1 MTRPLSN
8 GRFSGLEGSL
18 QPATIEPA
26 SMSFQPPL
34 LPSNDAAAV
43 RLIAQR
49 GGALCTIVHID
60 DSFSRRVGAQ
70 LAIAPDGTMV
80 GSLAD
85 GCLESEL
92 ARQAR
97 IAAASD
103 NPVLLRYGAGSPFVD
118 FRLPCGA
125 GIDIFVDPA
134 PCVEQARETVAL
146 LDRRSPA
153 QWPLPAQAAPHAR
166 GIAFLPALS
175 LLSFGAGPEQDRLIH
190 LARSA
195 GIDARMVKPGP
206 GGLSLGRPPMDRNV
220 DAWTAIVVLF
230 HDHEWESAL
239 LPWALGTDAFFVG
252 AIGGRLTRERRI
264 AMLRRAG
271 VEADRIA
278 RLRAPVGLIPHT
290 RDPDT
295 MALSILADV
304 VGRYDALVDDAPDQ
318 RAVDNSASRV
328 ATSVL

>member
-1 MTRPLSN
+1 ML
-8 GRFSGLEGSL
+8 
-18 QPATIEPA
+18 EPA
-26 SMSFQPPL
+26 PMPPML
-34 LPSNDAAAV
+34 RSNDSGPI

-92 ARQAR
+92 ARQAH
-97 IAAASD
+97 IAAASGA
-103 NPVLLRYGAGSPFVD
+103 PALLRYGAGSPFVD

-125 GIDIFVDPA
+125 GIDILVDPS
-134 PCVEQARETVAL
+134 PCIEQAREAVAL

-153 QWPLPAQAAPHAR
+153 QWLLPPQAAPHAR

-175 LLSFGAGPEQDRLIH
+175 LLTFGAGPEQDRLAH

-195 GIDARMVKPGP
+195 GIDARMARPGP
-206 GGLSLGRPPMDRNV
+206 GGLALGRPPMDMPV
-220 DAWTAIVVLF
+220 DDWTAIVVLF

-239 LPWALGTDAFFVG
+239 LPWALGSDAFFIG

-271 VEADRIA
+271 VDADRLT

-304 VGRYDALVDDAPDQ
+304 VGRYDALVDEAPGQ
-318 RAVDNSASRV
+318 RAADNSAASL
-328 ATSVL
+328 ATSLL

>member
-1 MTRPLSN
+1 MTLTR
-8 GRFSGLEGSL
+8 
-18 QPATIEPA
+18 ATIEPA
-26 SMSFQPPL
+26 PMSFQPPL
-34 LPSNDAAAV
+34 PPMLQSNDSAPV
-43 RLIAQR
+43 RLIAHH

-70 LAIAPDGTMV
+70 LAIAPDGAMV

-92 ARQAR
+92 ARQAQF
-97 IAAASD
+97 AAATGK
-103 NPVLLRYGAGSPFVD
+103 PALLRYGAGSPFVD

-125 GIDIFVDPA
+125 GIDILVDPS
-134 PCVEQARETVAL
+134 PCIEQARETVAL

-153 QWPLPAQAAPHAR
+153 QWLLPPQAAPHAR
-166 GIAFLPALS
+166 GITFLPALS
-175 LLSFGAGPEQDRLIH
+175 LLTFGAGPEQDRLIH

-195 GIDARMVKPGP
+195 GIDARMLKPGP
-206 GGLSLGRPPMDRNV
+206 GGLSLGRPPTDMTV
-220 DAWTAIVVLF
+220 DDWTAIVVLF

-239 LPWALGTDAFFVG
+239 LPWALGTDAFFIG

-271 VEADRIA
+271 VDEARIA

-304 VGRYDALVDDAPDQ
+304 VGRYDGLVDDAAGQ
-318 RAVDNSASRV
+318 REAGNSGSSL
-328 ATSVL
+328 ATSLL

>member
-1 MTRPLSN
+1 MP
-8 GRFSGLEGSL
+8 
-18 QPATIEPA
+18 
-26 SMSFQPPL
+26 FQPPL
-34 LPSNDAAAV
+34 PPLLRSNDAAPI

-70 LAIAPDGTMV
+70 LAIAADGMMV

-92 ARQAR
+92 ARQAH
-97 IAAASD
+97 IAAASGG
-103 NPVLLRYGAGSPFVD
+103 PVLLRYGAGSPFVD

-125 GIDIFVDPA
+125 GIDILVDPS
-134 PCVEQARETVAL
+134 PCIEQARETVAL

-153 QWPLPAQAAPHAR
+153 QWLLPPQAAPHAR
-166 GIAFLPALS
+166 GITFLPALS
-175 LLSFGAGPEQDRLIH
+175 LLTFGAGPEQDRLAY
-190 LARSA
+190 LARCA
-195 GIDARMVKPGP
+195 GIEARMVKPGP
-206 GGLSLGRPPMDRNV
+206 GGLSLGRPPMDMPV
-220 DAWTAIVVLF
+220 DGWTAIVVLF

-239 LPWALGTDAFFVG
+239 LPWALGADAFFIG

-264 AMLRRAG
+264 AMLRRSG
-271 VEADRIA
+271 VDPDRIA

-304 VGRYDALVDDAPDQ
+304 MGRYDALVDQAPGQ
-318 RAVDNSASRV
+318 RDFDNSAASL
-328 ATSVL
+328 ATSLL